1 MHIDG
6 KQMEEAQ
13 DDGEVSDFALTTYGD
28 GKTPPKKKPEEENK
42 SGTGEKAG
50 LGWKKIHKTAS
61 YRYIQETAKIQ
72 RHDAW
77 EGSQRQWAKGKEHR
91 AKKTTRKTEFKGQER
106 GIHNKG

>member
-1 MHIDG
+1 MV
-6 KQMEEAQ
+6 MA
-13 DDGEVSDFALTTYGD
+13 
-28 GKTPPKKKPEEENK
+28 KTQIKAGGREQVWNGRE
-42 SGTGEKAG
+42 GWAG

>member
-6 KQMEEAQ
+6 RQMEEAR

-28 GKTPPKKKPEEENK
+28 GKNPNK
-42 SGTGEKAG
+42 NWRKRTSLERERR
-50 LGWKKIHKTAS
+50 LGWAGKKIHKTAS